1 MKRLLLITAL
11 LPFAVLA
18 QPINTMNNP
27 NQPGYQIPSQ
37 QRMQTQMQTQQIQRQ
52 GMLKQ
57 QMQTQQIQR
66 QGMLKQQMQTQA
78 RSQQQNLQSQLNAN
92 TQRVQQG
99 QPGNGML
106 GQQTLPNT
114 QGGMLSG
121 SGNPDRMLNH
131 SQPMLQQD
139 SGTPQPDIP
148 LKTISP

>member
-57 QMQTQQIQR
+57 QMQTQ
-66 QGMLKQQMQTQA
+66 A

-92 TQRVQQG
+92 TQRVQQ
-99 QPGNGML
+99 GNGML

>member
-37 QRMQTQMQTQQIQRQ
+37 QRMQTQMQTQ
-52 GMLKQ
+52 
-57 QMQTQQIQR
+57 
-66 QGMLKQQMQTQA
+66 A

-99 QPGNGML
+99 QPGNSML

>member
-11 LPFAVLA
+11 LSFAVLA

-27 NQPGYQIPSQ
+27 NQPGYQIP
-37 QRMQTQMQTQQIQRQ
+37 
-52 GMLKQ
+52 
-57 QMQTQQIQR
+57 
-66 QGMLKQQMQTQA
+66 
-78 RSQQQNLQSQLNAN
+78 SQQQNLQSQLNAN

-114 QGGMLSG
+114 LGGMLSG

-131 SQPMLQQD
+131 SQPMLQQG

>member
-1 MKRLLLITAL
+1 
-11 LPFAVLA
+11 
-18 QPINTMNNP
+18 
-27 NQPGYQIPSQ
+27 
-37 QRMQTQMQTQQIQRQ
+37 MQT
-52 GMLKQ
+52 

>member
-1 MKRLLLITAL
+1 
-11 LPFAVLA
+11 
-18 QPINTMNNP
+18 
-27 NQPGYQIPSQ
+27 
-37 QRMQTQMQTQQIQRQ
+37 
-52 GMLKQ
+52 
-57 QMQTQQIQR
+57 
-66 QGMLKQQMQTQA
+66 GMLKQQMQTQA

-131 SQPMLQQD
+131 SQPMLQQG